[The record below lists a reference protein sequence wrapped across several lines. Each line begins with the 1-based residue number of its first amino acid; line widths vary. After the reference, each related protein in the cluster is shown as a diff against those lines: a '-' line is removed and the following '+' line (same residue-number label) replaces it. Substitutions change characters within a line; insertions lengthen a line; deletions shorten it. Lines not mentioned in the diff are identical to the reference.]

1 MGKRRTTIHDL
12 RTMKEKRRKIAMVTS
27 YDYTSA
33 KILDGV
39 GIPLLLVG
47 DSLGM
52 VMLGHDSTLRVTLDM
67 VIHHS
72 AAVARGAHK
81 AMIVIDLPFATYSAS
96 DLPLSLSTARRAIA
110 EGKAQAVKIEGGR
123 RMAPVVGTLVASGI
137 PVMGHIGLTPQ
148 SIHMIGGFRV
158 QGKSDEAAER
168 LMLAA
173 KALEKAG
180 AFAIVLELVPA
191 PLARRISEELT
202 IPTIGIG
209 AGPHCDGQVQVFHD
223 MMGLFEDF
231 VPKHAKRYANVAQ
244 AIRDGA
250 AAYLEDVV
258 EGRFPGKEHSVDL
271 EEIAAGSGPKTEP
284 RSNATN

>member
-1 MGKRRTTIHDL
+1 MPTKRTTIHDL
-12 RTMKEKRRKIAMVTS
+12 RKLKEKGRKIVMVTS

-33 KILDGV
+33 KILDEVGV
-39 GIPLLLVG
+39 PLLLVG

-52 VMLGHDSTLRVTLDM
+52 VVLGHESTLRVTLDM
-67 VIHHS
+67 MIHHS
-72 AAVARGAHK
+72 AAVERGARK
-81 AMIVIDLPFATYSAS
+81 AMIVIDLPFASYSAS
-96 DLPLSLSTARRAIA
+96 DLPLSLRTAKRAIA
-110 EGKAQAVKIEGGR
+110 EGGAQAVKIEGGR

-158 QGKSDEAAER
+158 QGRTEEAAER

-173 KALEKAG
+173 RALEKAG

-191 PLARRISEELT
+191 ALARKISEALT

-223 MMGLFEDF
+223 IMGVYEDF
-231 VPKHAKRYANVAQ
+231 LPKHAKRYANVAQ
-244 AIRDGA
+244 MIREGA
-250 AAYLEDVV
+250 AAFLEDVR
-258 EGRFPGKEHSVDL
+258 EGRFPDDEHSFDL
-271 EEIAAGSGPKTEP
+271 ETLIAHSGPKTEP
-284 RSNATN
+284 KVD